1 MLTQVLYESDLKTF
15 KFWFADAIQDGTH
28 YQNELFC
35 RLARYPLRDR
45 AIAYQ
50 LSCRLGQRGC
60 SVLLSIGSTDCG
72 LWGALRDPMTHAI
85 LVGSTSLTLNSTPLT
100 ASPLTSTP
108 TPERVSPQP
117 AEFAEA
123 IALGPSSPPRLHP

>member
-1 MLTQVLYESDLKTF
+1 MLTQVLYELDLKTF

-45 AIAYQ
+45 AISYQ

-60 SVLLSIGSTDCG
+60 PVLLSIGSLDCA
-72 LWGALRDPMTHAI
+72 LWGALRDPLTHAI
-85 LVGSTSLTLNSTPLT
+85 LVGSTTLTLN
-100 ASPLTSTP
+100 P
-108 TPERVSPQP
+108 TPERASPQP

-123 IALGPSSPPRLHP
+123 IALGTSSPPGPNPRGNWEG